1 MKPET
6 RPVALFEQF
15 IDQGRPKFAAK
26 RVKAGKSRLRTH
38 GKPAVNVEKS
48 SKITPDRQNSP
59 PGKNLPASG
68 KRGMTRVSACKDRAA
83 AKENG
88 TWQRYY

>member
-15 IDQGRPKFAAK
+15 IDQGRPKFATK
-26 RVKAGKSRLRTH
+26 RVKAGKSRLSAD
-38 GKPAVNVEKS
+38 GKPAVNDEKS
-48 SKITPDRQNSP
+48 SKIRPERQNSP

-68 KRGMTRVSACKDRAA
+68 KPGMTWVSACRDRAA
-83 AKENG
+83 AKEDR